1 LKKCTGFFHI
11 CQFDKPT
18 CSYFFFI
25 YLFCRNITNNLHAVH
40 TIGRHVFS
48 AKVRLKNKTCVLKCW
63 FSSKLILNSKL
74 QEREHRRNLTTEQR
88 MQLKEQKRQKRAK
101 AVDARS
107 AADLTRT
114 IITYLTKKF
123 ETSSPDVT
131 HQFTIAELKEEFKED
146 RSSIASVIRIFEGLE
161 IVERVINFV
170 RSF

>member
-1 LKKCTGFFHI
+1 M
-11 CQFDKPT
+11 
-18 CSYFFFI
+18 
-25 YLFCRNITNNLHAVH
+25 
-40 TIGRHVFS
+40 
-48 AKVRLKNKTCVLKCW
+48 
-63 FSSKLILNSKL
+63 
-74 QEREHRRNLTTEQR
+74 QEREHRRNLTAEQR

-170 RSF
+170 LSFQYMVFCKRKVPVV